1 VALFL
6 ASDESSYV
14 TGEVISCDGGLII

>member
-6 ASDESSYV
+6 ASDESQRITRQCFTV
-14 TGEVISCDGGLII
+14 DGGL